1 MAGGTQEGIWDCKR
15 SKVPLL
21 GRERGGGVDHHR
33 NLPAHMQA
41 LRGLG
46 ISGTCYQRREVTCS
60 GSRGLSAMWC
70 LLGDIQVAGT
80 NRGGCLRDQ
89 REAWPA
95 TIGGL

>member
-1 MAGGTQEGIWDCKR
+1 MCHGCGICVLWAREWNAMAGGTQEGIWDCRR

-46 ISGTCYQRREVTCS
+46 ISGTCYQWREVTCS
-60 GSRGLSAMWC
+60 GYRRPGISSVGY
-70 LLGDIQVAGT
+70 G
-80 NRGGCLRDQ
+80 
-89 REAWPA
+89 
-95 TIGGL
+95 